1 MRVGELREL
10 LEQYSVDAEVFV
22 IKEREHGKFAGKM
35 MDVGLSW
42 TIDQDTGK
50 GSVCLYP
57 KISDE

>member
-1 MRVGELREL
+1 MIVGELRKL
-10 LEQYSVDAEVFV
+10 LEQYSTDAEVFV

-35 MDVGLSW
+35 MDVGVSW
-42 TIDQDTGK
+42 TIDQDTGQ